1 MKWKGRRQ
9 SDNVEDRRGMS
20 SGGKTVVGRYYRDYN
35 TIDKNVLEVKMPKCL
50 RQF

>member
-20 SGGKTVVGRYYRDYN
+20 SGGSQVEELWG
-35 TIDKNVLEVKMPKCL
+35 L
-50 RQF
+50 